1 MTPRQFAVLAAAAA
15 LSLVAAATVYTAN
28 APWTLGTTSAGK
40 LLPNLEAAAPNLA
53 RIVIEQGGT
62 TATIEQAGDQWMI
75 QSEDGYPA
83 SAEKVRAFV
92 NALSEAE
99 LVEAKTANP
108 DRYHLLDVSDP
119 AKDNVARLVRLE
131 DKDGEKIDEIIAGK
145 TRFGQSGMAVA
156 GTYVRRPGETQSWL
170 ADERIVGGTAL
181 RDWAAPRVFEVPTE
195 TIARATVKLPDEPE
209 YEIKRNEDGKSHQL
223 VTIPDGKKIRYINV
237 VDNIIESA
245 SFLDL
250 DRARKAIVAKGGEA
264 GTVTLELD
272 SGLKIAMSV
281 RREMD
286 GGWATI
292 SATGEGEAK
301 AAADDI
307 TSRAKGWE
315 FQVHPT
321 KVQTIYK
328 KLDELVEDETTGTE
342 GADAQTPG
350 MPGMPG
356 LPGMPPGAM
365 PGMPGGMP
373 GGGLPPGRPGMPGP
387 GGPPPGAGPGP
398 GAPPPAAPPQP

>member
-15 LSLVAAATVYTAN
+15 LSLVVAATVYTAN
-28 APWTLGTTSAGK
+28 APWTLGTKSAGK
-40 LLPNLEAAAPNLA
+40 LLPNLDSAAPNLA

-62 TATIEQAGDQWMI
+62 TATIEQTGNQWVI
-75 QSEDGYPA
+75 RSEDGYPA
-83 SAEKVRAFV
+83 SAEKVRVFV
-92 NALSEAE
+92 NALAEAD

-131 DKDGEKIDEIIAGK
+131 DKDGEKLGEIIAGK

-170 ADERIVGGTAL
+170 ADRRIVGGTAL

-223 VTIPDGKKIRYINV
+223 VTIPEGKKIRYINV
-237 VDNIIESA
+237 VDNIIEAA

-250 DRARKAIVAKGGEA
+250 DRARKATDAKGGEA

-328 KLDELVEDETTGTE
+328 KLDELVEDETTGAE
-342 GADAQTPG
+342 GAEAQTPG
-350 MPGMPG
+350 LPGGM
-356 LPGMPPGAM
+356 PGMPPGAM
-365 PGMPGGMP
+365 PGMPGMQQGMP
-373 GGGLPPGRPGMPGP
+373 GA
-387 GGPPPGAGPGP
+387 GGPPPGAAPGPGP
-398 GAPPPAAPPQP
+398 GAPPQP

>member
-15 LSLVAAATVYTAN
+15 LSLVVAATVYTAN
-28 APWTLGTTSAGK
+28 APWTLGTKSAGK

-62 TATIEQAGDQWMI
+62 TATLEQTGDQWVL

-83 SAEKVRAFV
+83 STEKIHAFV
-92 NALSEAE
+92 SALSEAE
-99 LVEAKTANP
+99 LVEAKTAMP
-108 DRYHLLDVSDP
+108 ERYHLLDVSDP
-119 AKDNVARLVRLE
+119 AKDNVARLIRLE
-131 DKDGEKIDEIIAGK
+131 DKDGEKLGEIIAGK
-145 TRFGQSGMAVA
+145 TRFGQSGMTVA

-195 TIARATVKLPDEPE
+195 TIASATVEIPGDQK

-223 VTIPDGKKIRYINV
+223 ITIPDGKKIRYINV
-237 VDNIIESA
+237 VDNIIEAA

-250 DRARKAIVAKGGEA
+250 DSARKAADHKGGEA
-264 GTVTLELD
+264 GIVTLTLD

-292 SATGEGEAK
+292 SATGEGDAK

-307 TSRAKGWE
+307 TNRATGWE
-315 FQVHPT
+315 FQIHPS

-328 KLDELVEDETTGTE
+328 KLDELVEDKDTGSE
-342 GADAQTPG
+342 DPQAQ
-350 MPGMPG
+350 MPGG
-356 LPGMPPGAM
+356 PGAM
-365 PGMPGGMP
+365 PGMPGPGGMP
-373 GGGLPPGRPGMPGP
+373 GGGLPPGFPGMPGA
-387 GGPPPGAGPGP
+387 GGPPPGAMPGPGP
-398 GAPPPAAPPQP
+398 GAMPPQP

>member
-28 APWTLGTTSAGK
+28 APWTLGTKSAGK

-62 TATIEQAGDQWMI
+62 TATIEQAGDQWVI
-75 QSEDGYPA
+75 QNEDGYPA
-83 SAEKVRAFV
+83 STEKIHAFV
-92 NALSEAE
+92 NALTEAD
-99 LVEAKTANP
+99 LVEAKTAKA

-119 AKDNVARLVRLE
+119 AKDNVARLIRLE
-131 DKDGEKIDEIIAGK
+131 DKSGEKIAEIIAGK

-195 TIARATVKLPDEPE
+195 TIASATVEIPDDQKYEIARLPDA
-209 YEIKRNEDGKSHQL
+209 KSHQL

-237 VDNIIESA
+237 VDNIVEAA

-250 DRARKAIVAKGGEA
+250 DRARKAVVAKGGEA
-264 GTVTLELD
+264 GVVTLTLD

-292 SATGEGEAK
+292 SATGEGDAK
-301 AAADDI
+301 AAAEDI
-307 TSRAKGWE
+307 MRRAQGWE
-315 FQVHPT
+315 FQIHPT

-328 KLDELVEDETTGTE
+328 KLDELVEDEGTE
-342 GADAQTPG
+342 TEGPQAQTPG

-356 LPGMPPGAM
+356 LPGGMPPGAM
-365 PGMPGGMP
+365 PGMPGG
-373 GGGLPPGRPGMPGP
+373 GLPPGFPGMPGP